1 MNLIFLPNF
10 IIYGTYLMIQQL
22 GKCTKFD
29 NDNQTKNYLFPII
42 WTTLNFLTGLSWH
55 QTKDV
60 YFVYLMIF
68 LSSWLVIYLCFQN
81 YHLSFF
87 VLISSLFLTFS
98 IMKRQKTKLL
108 LPLFFWLMY
117 ASYLNY
123 LTMISE
129 S

>member
-22 GKCTKFD
+22 GKCKKFD
-29 NDNQTKNYLFPII
+29 NDNETKNYLFPII
-42 WTTLNFLTGLSWH
+42 WTTLNFLTGISWH
-55 QTKDV
+55 QTKDF
-60 YFVYLMIF
+60 YFVYLMIL
-68 LSSWLVIYLCFQN
+68 LSSWLVIYLCFEN
-81 YHLSFF
+81 YILSLF
-87 VLISSLFLTFS
+87 VLISSVFLTFS

-108 LPLFFWLMY
+108 LPLFFWLIY

-123 LTMISE
+123 FTMTSQ

>member
-22 GKCTKFD
+22 GKCKKFD

-60 YFVYLMIF
+60 YFVYLMIL

-87 VLISSLFLTFS
+87 VLISSVFLTFS

-108 LPLFFWLMY
+108 LPLFFWLIY

-123 LTMISE
+123 LTMISQ

>member
-10 IIYGTYLMIQQL
+10 IIYGTYLMIQQF
-22 GKCTKFD
+22 GKCKKFD
-29 NDNQTKNYLFPII
+29 NNPQTKNYLFPII

-60 YFVYLMIF
+60 NFVYLMIL

-87 VLISSLFLTFS
+87 VLISSVFLTFS

-108 LPLFFWLMY
+108 LPLFFWLIY